1 MIQLIYDGR
10 RLMLYYCLKPC
21 MHVQDMPIYLSSR
34 IQMKRNP
41 YMLRNSVSEIYLP
54 KPKTEFLKRSFIYAS
69 SKIFNSLPLETRQ
82 ICNIKTFLRKIS
94 KDLTE

>member
-1 MIQLIYDGR
+1 
-10 RLMLYYCLKPC
+10 

-41 YMLRNSVSEIYLP
+41 YMLRNSVSQIYLP
-54 KPKTEFLKRSFIYAS
+54 KPKTDFLKRSFIYAS